1 MNYPLF
7 LVSFGY
13 IKKHLLQNILLI
25 IGIAFGVA
33 LVVSVD
39 IANQSASRSFTL
51 SKEMLSS
58 KSTHQILGTYS
69 HIDETIYKDLRLE
82 LGIRNIAPIV
92 EDYVNIVGLG
102 GRAVRLLGID
112 FFADLIFYD
121 NGPIG
126 NLSQNTLSELM
137 TKPGTA
143 LISPQLAQSAGVYT
157 GSVLKISYG
166 SKTLN
171 IEVVGLLESND
182 DGLSES
188 LGGIVLTDIST
199 AQE

>member
-92 EDYVNIVGLG
+92 EDYVNIVELG

-121 NGPIG
+121 NETSPIG

-137 TKPGTA
+137 TKPATA
-143 LISPQLAQSAGVYT
+143 LISG
-157 GSVLKISYG
+157 
-166 SKTLN
+166 N
-171 IEVVGLLESND
+171 
-182 DGLSES
+182 
-188 LGGIVLTDIST
+188 
-199 AQE
+199 